1 MTEMET
7 KTYIDELMKKA
18 RAAQAIYSDH
28 PTQER
33 YDKAARACA
42 KTVYDNAK
50 ELAEEAVAETKMGSV
65 EGKIAKMQMSMTA
78 QWHWTKQQKSTG
90 VLGWKKGKLD
100 VDCILEIAKHI
111 K

>member
-33 YDKAARACA
+33 YDK
-42 KTVYDNAK
+42 D
-50 ELAEEAVAETKMGSV
+50 
-65 EGKIAKMQMSMTA
+65 GKSLRKN
-78 QWHWTKQQKSTG
+78 
-90 VLGWKKGKLD
+90 
-100 VDCILEIAKHI
+100 CI
-111 K
+111 